1 MNVLEM
7 FKEWLTVE
15 KGVELVPDTVDASP
29 DKYVATVPGEDGFS
43 VKLVVDAVKAIM
55 LITRN
60 DGIVHLY
67 IMEKDANLDEYKCF
81 INVAN
86 IWLEMNEFNYKLL
99 LVFSEV
105 GRLPRLLGNVKS
117 VNLKEIDGGKF
128 IALVEKL
135 GYKTGAVEYK
145 EVEVETKDV
154 DCYKDGKVANL
165 SISYKLDAD

>member
-1 MNVLEM
+1 MMTNLDAYRKSITTLDD
-7 FKEWLTVE
+7 FKR
-15 KGVELVPDTVDASP
+15 
-29 DKYVATVPGEDGFS
+29 Y
-43 VKLVVDAVKAIM
+43 
-55 LITRN
+55 
-60 DGIVHLY
+60 LY
-67 IMEKDANLDEYKCF
+67 IMEKDANLDDYKCF
-81 INVAN
+81 IDVAN

-105 GRLPRLLGNVKS
+105 GRLPRLLGNVKG

-135 GYKTGAVEYK
+135 GYKTGVVEYK

-165 SISYKLDAD
+165 SNSYKLDAD

>member
-1 MNVLEM
+1 MS
-7 FKEWLTVE
+7 LT
-15 KGVELVPDTVDASP
+15 
-29 DKYVATVPGEDGFS
+29 
-43 VKLVVDAVKAIM
+43 
-55 LITRN
+55 
-60 DGIVHLY
+60 Y
-67 IMEKDANLDEYKCF
+67 I

-105 GRLPRLLGNVKS
+105 GRLPRLLSNVKS

-145 EVEVETKDV
+145 EVEVETKR
-154 DCYKDGKVANL
+154 CRL
-165 SISYKLDAD
+165 L